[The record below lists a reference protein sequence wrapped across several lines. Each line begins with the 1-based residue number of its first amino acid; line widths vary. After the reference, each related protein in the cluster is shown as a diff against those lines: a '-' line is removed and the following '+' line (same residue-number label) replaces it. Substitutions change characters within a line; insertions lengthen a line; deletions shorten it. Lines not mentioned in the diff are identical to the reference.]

1 MKLGKS
7 PVEDNPVKC
16 GKSPVVEKAPLRK
29 IRTAFAEY
37 VHVRSEFIWETPKQ
51 KEFVGQGTC
60 TGKNVFTYGYLFI
73 RSPDLSKRVVKNVTV
88 KILTAYN
95 NICFIRS
102 AVVKETS
109 SLLTVALA
117 LKRFY
122 CHNFVNDLKHFRL
135 SRGLKPFLSIV

>member
-1 MKLGKS
+1 MKRGKS
-7 PVEDNPVKC
+7 PVEENPNSFCRICACSFRIYLGNTQISMKEIFVA
-16 GKSPVVEKAPLRK
+16 S
-29 IRTAFAEY
+29 
-37 VHVRSEFIWETPKQ
+37 KQ
-51 KEFVGQGTC
+51 KEFVGKGTC
-60 TGKNVFTYGYLFI
+60 TGKNVFAYGYLFV
-73 RSPDLSKRVVKNVTV
+73 RSPDLSNRVVKNVPV

-122 CHNFVNDLKHFRL
+122 CRNFVNDLKQFRS

>member
-7 PVEDNPVKC
+7 PVEENPVKR
-16 GKSPVVEKAPLRK
+16 GKSPVEENPNSFCRICACSFRIYLGNTQISMKDIFVA
-29 IRTAFAEY
+29 
-37 VHVRSEFIWETPKQ
+37 SKQ

-60 TGKNVFTYGYLFI
+60 TGKNVF
-73 RSPDLSKRVVKNVTV
+73 
-88 KILTAYN
+88 A
-95 NICFIRS
+95 
-102 AVVKETS
+102 

-122 CHNFVNDLKHFRL
+122 CRNFVNDLKQFRS